1 MCKIDMVLPTWA
13 GRGGMSC
20 TCEQRLAVAFLQ
32 PSPSSSISD
41 KPRRK
46 LGLWASMP
54 PANDLPP
61 RGGGFIVTLA
71 EQQQYRLG
79 VIYVALS
86 ALAWSTSG
94 LFVRAIHA
102 DLMTILFCRGIVS
115 GLGVFVLFFY
125 IERRNAFRI
134 LRSMRGP
141 SLAATIFSTAS
152 MISGIGSI
160 YYTSVA
166 DAMVIYATVPFVT
179 AGVAF
184 LFIGERPNMRTLIA
198 SGIAFVGVLVML
210 SGHSGDGGSWLG
222 KGLAAVM
229 TLTVA
234 ALAVIMR
241 RHRSVPMLPAMALS
255 AWLCSFVTFWF
266 ASPLSIS
273 GQDFGLIV
281 TFGIVQNAMG
291 LSLYTFGSRLLPA
304 SDAALLTALEVP
316 LTPLW
321 VWMVF
326 AERPSA
332 ATLVGGP
339 IVLAALFGHIL
350 LEVRRNRAVTS
361 ARAH

>member
-1 MCKIDMVLPTWA
+1 MLCRYRA
-13 GRGGMSC
+13 G
-20 TCEQRLAVAFLQ
+20 
-32 PSPSSSISD
+32 D
-41 KPRRK
+41 
-46 LGLWASMP
+46 
-54 PANDLPP
+54 
-61 RGGGFIVTLA
+61 FIVTLA

-115 GLGVFVLFFY
+115 GLGVFALFFY

-184 LFIGERPNMRTLIA
+184 LFIGERPNVRTLVA

-210 SGHSGDGGSWLG
+210 SGHGSDGGSWLG
-222 KGLAAVM
+222 KGLAAIM

-234 ALAVIMR
+234 ALAVVMR
-241 RHRSVPMLPAMALS
+241 QHRNVPMLPAMALS

-273 GQDFGLIV
+273 GQDLGLIIA
-281 TFGIVQNAMG
+281 FGIIQNAMG
-291 LSLYTFGSRLLPA
+291 LSLYTFGSRLVPA

-326 AERPSA
+326 AERPST
-332 ATLVGGP
+332 ATLIGGP

-361 ARAH
+361 IRAH

>member
-1 MCKIDMVLPTWA
+1 
-13 GRGGMSC
+13 
-20 TCEQRLAVAFLQ
+20 
-32 PSPSSSISD
+32 
-41 KPRRK
+41 
-46 LGLWASMP
+46 
-54 PANDLPP
+54 
-61 RGGGFIVTLA
+61 VTLA

-115 GLGVFVLFFY
+115 GLGVFALFFY

-184 LFIGERPNMRTLIA
+184 LFIRERPNMRTLIA
-198 SGIAFVGVLVML
+198 SGVAFIGVLVML
-210 SGHSGDGGSWLG
+210 SGHASDGGSWLG

-234 ALAVIMR
+234 CLAVVMR
-241 RHRSVPMLPAMALS
+241 QHRNVPMLPAMALS
-255 AWLCSFVTFWF
+255 AWLCSSITFWF

-273 GQDFGLIV
+273 GQDLGLIIA
-281 TFGIVQNAMG
+281 FGIIQNAMG
-291 LSLYTFGSRLLPA
+291 LSLYTFGSRLVPA

-321 VWMVF
+321 VWMIF
-326 AERPSA
+326 AERPST
-332 ATLVGGP
+332 ATLIGGP

-361 ARAH
+361 AQAH